1 MINQISFCGQIKFPL
16 QTNPIK
22 RNFEIKDT
30 FERTQTPLSKSIEEA
45 RAKIIDVLKK
55 RNNEYGIAI
64 APDGKIC
71 YENEGDNKHCTF
83 NSQNVVSNAV
93 LIHGH
98 PKELPLSSGD
108 VACLLATDAKSEEA
122 ITKDGKYSRLTKKYP
137 SVDPRG
143 YYNLYAG
150 FEKQLCEAVLD
161 KMGIDYTFTKADLM
175 DMFKD
180 HLSYQTGK
188 KKENIS
194 DEEALSYSE
203 HFGLSFDDKDIQSSY
218 NKLKQ
223 MMMFQLLSTPNKYD
237 KAHNRI
243 MENYNSIQEYLDTP
257 EGTKLRHEFLIQLAK
272 DYNLTYETN
281 MEY

>member
-30 FERTQTPLSKSIEEA
+30 FERTQTPLSKSIEESK
-45 RAKIIDVLKK
+45 AKIVDVIKK
-55 RNNEYGIAI
+55 RNNEYCVTI
-64 APDGKIC
+64 APDGTIC
-71 YENEGDNKHCTF
+71 HENEGDNKHCTF
-83 NSQNVVSNAV
+83 NPKCIVSNAV
-93 LIHGH
+93 LIHGY
-98 PKELPLSSGD
+98 PIALPLSGGD
-108 VACLLATDAKSEEA
+108 VAVLLASDAKSQEA
-122 ITKDGKYSRLTKKYP
+122 ITKDGKYSRLTKKFP
-137 SVDPRG
+137 SVDSRG

-180 HLSYQTGK
+180 HLAYQTGK
-188 KKENIS
+188 KKENIT
-194 DEEALSYSE
+194 DEEALSYSD
-203 HFGLSFDDKDIQSSY
+203 HFGLSFDDKDLESSY

-223 MMMFQLLSTPNKYD
+223 IMMFQLLSTPNKYD
-237 KAHNRI
+237 KAHNMI
-243 MENYNSIQEYLDTP
+243 MGNYDSIQKYLDTP
-257 EGTKLRHEFLIQLAK
+257 EGIKLRHKFLIQLAK